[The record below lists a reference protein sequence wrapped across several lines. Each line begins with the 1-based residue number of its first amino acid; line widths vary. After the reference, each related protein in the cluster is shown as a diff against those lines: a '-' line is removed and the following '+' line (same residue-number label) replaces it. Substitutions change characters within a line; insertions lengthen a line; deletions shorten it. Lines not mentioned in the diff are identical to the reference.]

1 MKPLDDDDY
10 DDAKDGGSATY
21 IEGSLKKVVRDERS
35 QRKAVAVGLK
45 RYASALMVGRDV
57 RYPGTHSIVP

>member
-35 QRKAVAVGLK
+35 QR
-45 RYASALMVGRDV
+45 V
-57 RYPGTHSIVP
+57 RQLLLD